1 MTDCFNME
9 KFENCDQPI
18 EIINALKE
26 MRKTLTGFIVF
37 SGKNGTG
44 KSYAARCIYN
54 SLNPYQHPAYDH
66 DIAIFITQAELNMSY
81 NKNLS
86 QYSQVFTYLDYIRK
100 TKLFVL
106 DDLGTRTPTDA
117 FMDFIYAL
125 IDYRYENKLA
135 TIVTTNLN
143 STDMRKNFSDA
154 FVSRVAS
161 GKCFRFEGKDRRA
174 NPF

>member
-1 MTDCFNME
+1 MDYFNME

-26 MRKTLTGFIVF
+26 IEKTLTGFIVF

-44 KSYAARCIYN
+44 KSYAAKCVYN
-54 SLNPYQHPAYDH
+54 SLNPYKSPDHDH
-66 DIAIFITQAELNMSY
+66 DIAILTTQAELNMTY
-81 NKNLS
+81 NKKLS
-86 QYSQVFTYLDYIRK
+86 EYGQVFTYLDYIRK

-117 FMDFIYAL
+117 FMDFIYSL
-125 IDYRYENKLA
+125 VDYRYENKLA
-135 TIVTTNLN
+135 TIITTNLN
-143 STDMRKNFSDA
+143 ANDMRKNFSDA

-161 GKCFRFEGKDRRA
+161 GKCFRFEGKDRRS